1 MGMEYKVK
9 ADLDEKTINYLATL
23 IKDNKLFHKS
33 ILINGEDQF
42 EFRRVENTG
51 PMPNFTIII
60 QTDGIY
66 INKYDSSS
74 LWQDIEYLRLYFDN
88 QIKSYSILDF
98 QE

>member
-9 ADLDEKTINYLATL
+9 ADLDEKTFNNLATL
-23 IKDNKLFHKS
+23 IKGNKLFHKS
-33 ILINGEDQF
+33 ILFSGEEQF
-42 EFRRVENTG
+42 EFRRADNTG
-51 PMPNFTIII
+51 LMPNFTIII

-66 INKYDSSS
+66 INKHDSSS
-74 LWQDIEYLRLYFDN
+74 LWQDIEFLKLYFDN